1 MATGACVAALP
12 LRSEG
17 LRFWEGLVHECRTQ
31 IQAINSVLSGCGR
44 GADEQVECS
53 ANEGLHLERTKY
65 PSTTV
70 DVRIRFED
78 WGPVLQV
85 LITGLQRAGFRFF
98 PEELEVPLATE
109 GDGSLV
115 AVFDE
120 GRSLSPRELASYLT
134 QHFRRCFP
142 GIALP
147 CPDAAFA

>member
-1 MATGACVAALP
+1 MATGVSVAALP
-12 LRSEG
+12 LWNEG
-17 LRFWEGLVHECRTQ
+17 LRFWEGLVHECREQ
-31 IQAINSVLSGCGR
+31 IQAINGVLTRCGR
-44 GADEQVECS
+44 TADEQVECS
-53 ANEGLHLERTKY
+53 ADEDLHLARRQY
-65 PSTTV
+65 PSTTI
-70 DVRIRFED
+70 DVQIRFED

-98 PEELEVPLATE
+98 PEELEVPLARE
-109 GDGSLV
+109 SDGNLV

-147 CPDAAFA
+147 CSDAALA